1 VLPSVP
7 GTAETGA
14 RARADKRNAT
24 TVELAGRWREAHPG
38 CAYLYELLRIPSGVS
53 YSRFLSIA
61 PALPGSANPSLTAH
75 ASLACTPGAPAENE
89 KSMNHRT
96 ILVVDDEPQIRRVLR
111 ATLSI
116 NGYDV
121 IEAKN
126 GQEAIE
132 IAVRER
138 PDLILLDVN
147 MPEMSGLETCSKMRL
162 SFSTPIIMVT
172 VRNSEQDK
180 VRALDSG
187 ADDYVVK
194 PFAIGELLARIRAAL
209 RRSSSLEPLPKIEA
223 GELSIDLEKRSVDVR
238 GARVHLTPKEFDV
251 LRALVEQ
258 EGKPL
263 THKRLLQTVWGPDHA
278 EETEN
283 LRVVINQLRKKIERD
298 PGHPCYI
305 LTEPWLG
312 YRFQLPSLASEKR
325 ARRKS

>member
-1 VLPSVP
+1 MN
-7 GTAETGA
+7 
-14 RARADKRNAT
+14 NA
-24 TVELAGRWREAHPG
+24 
-38 CAYLYELLRIPSGVS
+38 
-53 YSRFLSIA
+53 
-61 PALPGSANPSLTAH
+61 
-75 ASLACTPGAPAENE
+75 
-89 KSMNHRT
+89 T

-111 ATLSI
+111 STLSS

-132 IAVRER
+132 IALREH

-147 MPEMSGLETCSKMRL
+147 MPEMNGLEACNKMRM

-172 VRNSEQDK
+172 VRNSEHDK
-180 VRALDSG
+180 VLALDSG

-209 RRSSSLEPLPKIEA
+209 RRSSSAEPLPKIETP
-223 GELSIDLEKRSVDVR
+223 ELSIDLEKRSVEVR
-238 GARVHLTPKEFDV
+238 GERIHLTPKEFDV
-251 LRALVEQ
+251 LRTLVVQ

-263 THKRLLQTVWGPDHA
+263 THKRLLQTVWGPDHT

-283 LRVVINQLRKKIERD
+283 LRVVINQLRKKIETD
-298 PGHPCYI
+298 PAHPRYI

-312 YRFQLPSLASEKR
+312 YRFQLQSLASEKR
-325 ARRKS
+325 SRRKS